1 MSPRPPE
8 LAKDCVAE
16 DGQVTEA
23 AFASRPSDAKVE
35 ALPLVSG
42 VVENISTLNRLKP
55 WISDLIQNQVYHGQ
69 EMSCE
74 LTTEYDH
81 RSDVYNFKLIF
92 EKC

>member
-1 MSPRPPE
+1 MFYNVSEYLEFDNGKPI
-8 LAKDCVAE
+8 
-16 DGQVTEA
+16 
-23 AFASRPSDAKVE
+23 
-35 ALPLVSG
+35 VSG